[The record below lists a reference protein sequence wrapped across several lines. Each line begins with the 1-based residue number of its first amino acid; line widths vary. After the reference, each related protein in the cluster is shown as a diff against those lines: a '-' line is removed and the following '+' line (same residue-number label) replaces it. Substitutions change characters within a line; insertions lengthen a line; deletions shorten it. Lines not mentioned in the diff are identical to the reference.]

1 MREKSNAAG
10 CKSSH
15 PVIFEKMKYVIAVL
29 TFVHFL
35 TPLAAQNP
43 EAGFLK
49 VVNLVSLKTPTYI
62 RLGKFEF
69 DDGRPVAAGDDSGT
83 LALIPDTYT
92 ITVTNAGAKPKSAS
106 VDFETENA
114 RNVVVMC
121 YDEQVE
127 RKDGS
132 IVSKLKF
139 TLLTEAPA
147 DDKPR
152 VSIVSLLKQTTVPVS
167 IDGKTTILADRNAH
181 RIEPEIEDTIEIRVD
196 NKDVGEIE
204 ITKPTHYLAFL
215 YRDPETNEV
224 ALSLIQNEKLEY
236 HPPLDE
242 DE

>member
-1 MREKSNAAG
+1 
-10 CKSSH
+10 
-15 PVIFEKMKYVIAVL
+15 MKPIIAIL
-29 TFVHFL
+29 TFLYCV
-35 TPLAAQNP
+35 TPLAAQTP

-69 DDGRPVAAGDDSGT
+69 DGGRPIGAGDNSGT
-83 LALIPDTYT
+83 LALDPDTYT
-92 ITVTNAGAKPKSAS
+92 ITVKNDGAKPKSAS
-106 VDFETENA
+106 VEFETEDA

-121 YDEQVE
+121 YEEQVE
-127 RKDGS
+127 LKNGD

-139 TLLTEAPA
+139 SVLTEAPA

-167 IDGKTTILADRNAH
+167 INGETVILADRNAH
-181 RIEPEIEDTIEIRVD
+181 RIDPEIDDTFAIGVD
-196 NKDVGEIE
+196 NNDIGEID
-204 ITKPTHYLAFL
+204 ITEPTHYLVFL

-236 HPPLDE
+236 HPPLDDDEDDE
-242 DE
+242 DEDE